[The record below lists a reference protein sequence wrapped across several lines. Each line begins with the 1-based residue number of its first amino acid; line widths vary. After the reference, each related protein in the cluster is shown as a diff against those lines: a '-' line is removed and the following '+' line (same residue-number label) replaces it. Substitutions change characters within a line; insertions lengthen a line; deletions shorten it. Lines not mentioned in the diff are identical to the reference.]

1 MSLLGILGVL
11 VSGGGVFGL
20 VTLFFKWLTDSQ
32 RQQGALEERQRQ
44 NDSANEAIRKADDVL
59 AEHRD
64 PDGVTERLRR
74 GDF

>member
-32 RQQGALEERQRQ
+32 RRQGALEERQRQ
-44 NDSANEAIRKADDVL
+44 NESDNEARRKADDVL

>member
-1 MSLLGILGVL
+1 MSLLGIIGVL

-32 RQQGALEERQRQ
+32 RKQGALEERQRQ
-44 NDSANEAIRKADDVL
+44 NDEANTARRAADDVL